1 MAQQQSQQPQ
11 QIIIN
16 QQRVQRKNANQV
28 DMMQII
34 NVCIN
39 KWQWF
44 VISLVL
50 CLGAMMFHLVR
61 QTPTYTRSASILIK
75 EDGKGGASFASALG
89 SAADMGMFSTK
100 SNVQN
105 ELTAIQSTSVILEV
119 VNRLHLDMH
128 YTVKEAM
135 GLRNKV
141 LYGRNLPVNVSLLDI
156 DDNEG
161 VSFKMELLGDSAVVI
176 KDMVFQG
183 EALKEDYQASYY
195 DTIQTTFCS
204 IVVSPNLSAVPEI
217 IEPIKEKTIRV
228 SRSGLVNTTMSY
240 KDQLNVALD
249 NKQNTILNLTFVDT
263 TIQGA
268 EDFLNTLISV
278 YNENWVKDKNQIAV
292 STSRFIDER
301 LSIIEKELG
310 NVDRDISDYRSAN
323 QITDLEA
330 AANLYMNKANQ
341 ANAQALELN
350 NILYMA
356 RYIRNFVVSDAN
368 KFQLLPANSGINNS
382 VIETQIAQFNEK
394 LLQRN
399 SLVANSSVKNP
410 LVVDLDKN
418 LEELRASIVTSIDNQ
433 ITSLNQQISS
443 ARGIESQSTAKIT
456 SNPTQ
461 AKYLL
466 SVERQQKVKE
476 SLYLFLLQKREENE
490 LSQAFTAY
498 NTRVITPP
506 SGLLTPTAPVKKKFM
521 LIALL
526 LGLAIPFAIIYMKET
541 LNTKV
546 RGRKDIEKLKAP
558 FIGEV
563 PADPTLLKINS
574 RAKKN
579 KKEEYQIVVKHGSRN
594 AVNEAFRVVR
604 TNLEFML
611 GTKESHKV
619 IMSTSS
625 NPRSGKTF
633 LTMNI
638 AVSLALKNKKILAI
652 DLDMRRNSLSSYVGN
667 PQKGISTVLSGQI
680 DDVEEVIIK
689 GQVHENVDVLP
700 VGKMPPNPTELLFN
714 PRLEQI
720 LEEYKQKYDF
730 ILIDCPPVE
739 IVADASIIANW
750 ADFTIFVIRAG
761 VFERD
766 LLPSVDKYYEDK
778 KFNNMAVLLNATKM
792 QGKYGNSKYGYAYG
806 YGNKG
811 YYGNDKK

>member
-16 QQRVQRKNANQV
+16 QQRVQRKNSNQV

-34 NVCIN
+34 NICIN

-105 ELTAIQSTSVILEV
+105 ELTAIQSTAVILDV

-128 YTVKEAM
+128 YSVKEAM

-156 DDNEG
+156 DDNAG
-161 VSFKMELLGDSAVVI
+161 VSFKMDLVGDSAVFLSDI
-176 KDMVFQG
+176 SY
-183 EALKEDYQASYY
+183 ETEDIEEEYKVLFY
-195 DTIQTTFCS
+195 DTVQTAFGA
-204 IVVSPNLSAVPEI
+204 IVVTPNLSAIPEI
-217 IEPIKEKTIRV
+217 IDPIKEKTISV
-228 SRSGLVNTTMSY
+228 YRSGLINTTLSY
-240 KDQLNVALD
+240 KEKLDVVLD

-350 NILYMA
+350 NVLYMA

-368 KFQLLPANSGINNS
+368 KYQLLPANSGIDS
-382 VIETQIAQFNEK
+382 PVIETQIAQFNEK

-526 LGLAIPFAIIYMKET
+526 LGLAIPFAIIYMMET

-563 PADPTLLKINS
+563 PADPTLLKINA

-579 KKEEYQIVVKHGSRN
+579 KKVEYQIVVKHGSRN

-611 GTKESHKV
+611 GAKESHKV

-625 NPRSGKTF
+625 NPGSGKTF

-689 GQVHENVDVLP
+689 GQVNENVDVLP

-811 YYGNDKK
+811 YYGSDKK